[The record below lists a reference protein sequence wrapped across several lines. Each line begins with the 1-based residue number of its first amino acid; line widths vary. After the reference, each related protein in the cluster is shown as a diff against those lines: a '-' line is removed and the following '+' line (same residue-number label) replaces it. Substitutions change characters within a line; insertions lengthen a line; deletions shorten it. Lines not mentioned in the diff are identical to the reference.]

1 MALRCGIVGLPNV
14 GKSTIFNALTAAG
27 ARVENFE
34 FCTIEPNE
42 GVVVV
47 PDPRMDRLAE
57 ILPHERLR
65 RTTLEF
71 VDVAGLVEGAARE
84 GRGRGAEFLSHVR
97 ATDTLVHVVRCFEDP
112 DVVCSHAT
120 LDPVQDAGIVNLELL
135 LSDMELVER
144 GMDKLHKLA
153 RVGDKAAGAELEA
166 LSLLLGAMDDGAFVR
181 TLPED
186 MQAAAADLA
195 LLTAKPMLYMANL
208 SEEQLA
214 GSPKLEALSS
224 LAEQEG
230 TSVVPICGDMEAEI
244 ALLEEVEERRAFLAD
259 LGLDRSGLD
268 RLVEAAYRLS
278 GLITFYTAVGGK
290 EIGSWTLQQG
300 QTAQQAAGKIHSDMA
315 RGFIRAE
322 VVSFDDLVRL
332 GSEAAARQAGL
343 VRVEGRDYLVR
354 DGDVI
359 HFRFNV

>member
-47 PDPRMDRLAE
+47 PDARLDELAA
-57 ILPHERLR
+57 ILPHDKVR

-84 GRGRGAEFLSHVR
+84 GRGKGAEFLSHVR

-120 LDPVQDAGIVNLELL
+120 LDPVQDAAIVNLELL
-135 LSDMELVER
+135 LSDMELLDR
-144 GMDKLHKLA
+144 RMQKLTKMA
-153 RVGDKAAGAELEA
+153 KVGDKDAASELER
-166 LSLLLGAMDDGAFVR
+166 LSVVLGEMDAGKPVR
-181 TLPED
+181 TLSSE
-186 MQAAAADLA
+186 MQAWCSHLD
-195 LLTAKPMLYMANL
+195 LLTAKPMLYVANL
-208 SEEQLA
+208 SEEQLG
-214 GSPKLEALSS
+214 GSPKLDALQG
-224 LAEQEG
+224 LAHREG
-230 TSVVPICGDMEAEI
+230 TFVVPICGDMEAEI
-244 ALLEEVEERRAFLAD
+244 SALEDPDERRAFLDD
-259 LGLDRSGLD
+259 LGLADSGLD

-278 GLITFYTAVGGK
+278 RLITFYTAVGGK
-290 EIGSWTLQQG
+290 EIGSWTLEEG
-300 QTAQQAAGKIHSDMA
+300 QTAQEAAGKIHSDMA

-322 VVSFDDLVRL
+322 TVAFEDLVRL

-343 VRVEGRDYLVR
+343 VRSEGRDYRVR